1 MSRTSNLYAEVWR
14 NNQWEPTPTPKWS
27 KGEQIPVCYM
37 SPTGLYELYAALV
50 GYYHR
55 AIYDIAHTEEI
66 VPLSK
71 PRGFPKDMNA
81 VYKEYFENFWYLS
94 RQNCYLTWFTV
105 QEVID
110 YDWDRKFP
118 PHTGYVKNQYAHL
131 FWSSASFPEAF
142 PDDEPVYYRKKE
154 GYTEVSW
161 VQSYREFVGCVD
173 WFIEELLKLG
183 NPKEVRIIF
192 WLE

>member
-1 MSRTSNLYAEVWR
+1 MSRTSIFYAEVWR

-37 SPTGLYELYAALV
+37 SPSALYELYAALV

-55 AIYDIAHTEEI
+55 AIYHLAHTEEI

-71 PRGFPKDMNA
+71 PRGFPKDINA
-81 VYKEYFENFWYLS
+81 VYKEYFEYYYWLS
-94 RQNCYLTWFTV
+94 RPNCYLTWFMV

-118 PHTGYVKNQYAHL
+118 PCTGYVKNQYAHL
-131 FWSSASFPEAF
+131 FCSSASFPDAL
-142 PDDEPVYYRKKE
+142 PDDEHVYVRKRE
-154 GYTEVSW
+154 GDTEVSW
-161 VQSYREFVGCVD
+161 VESYREFVGCVD

-183 NPKEVRIIF
+183 NPEEVRIIF

>member
-1 MSRTSNLYAEVWR
+1 MSRTSSLYAEVWR

-27 KGEQIPVCYM
+27 KGKQIPVCYM
-37 SPTGLYELYAALV
+37 RPGTPYELYAALV
-50 GYYHR
+50 GYHHR
-55 AIYDIAHTEEI
+55 AIYHFAHTEEI

-71 PRGFPKDMNA
+71 PRGFPKDMNG
-81 VYKEYFENFWYLS
+81 VYKEYFEDDGWLS
-94 RQNCYLTWFTV
+94 RSNSYLTWFMV

-118 PHTGYVKNQYAHL
+118 LCTGYVKSQYAHL
-131 FWSSASFPEAF
+131 FCSSASFPDAL
-142 PDDEPVYYRKKE
+142 PDDGSVYFRKKE
-154 GYTEVSW
+154 GDTEVSW
-161 VQSYREFVGCVD
+161 VESYREFVGCVD

-183 NPKEVRIIF
+183 NPEEVRIIF

>member
-1 MSRTSNLYAEVWR
+1 MSTTSSLYAEVWR
-14 NNQWEPTPTPKWS
+14 NNQWEPTPAPKWS
-27 KGEQIPVCYM
+27 KGKQIPVCCM
-37 SPTGLYELYAALV
+37 RPGTPYELYAALV

-55 AIYDIAHTEEI
+55 AIYHFAHTEEI

-81 VYKEYFENFWYLS
+81 VYKEYFEDDSWLS
-94 RQNCYLTWFTV
+94 SQNCYLTWFMV

-118 PHTGYVKNQYAHL
+118 PRTGYVKNQYAHL
-131 FWSSASFPEAF
+131 FCSSASFPDAF

-161 VQSYREFVGCVD
+161 VQSYREFVGCAD

-183 NPKEVRIIF
+183 NPEEVRIIF